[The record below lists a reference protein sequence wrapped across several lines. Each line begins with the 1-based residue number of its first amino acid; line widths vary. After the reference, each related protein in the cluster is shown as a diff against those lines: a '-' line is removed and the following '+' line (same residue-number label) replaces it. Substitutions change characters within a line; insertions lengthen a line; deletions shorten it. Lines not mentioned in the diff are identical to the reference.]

1 MTTKFLQD
9 IDAGGSYGSKLLP
22 KNYTPFLYQIFTNQ
36 YFGGG
41 LK

>member
-9 IDAGGSYGSKLLP
+9 IDAGGSYDNKSPP
-22 KNYTPFLYQIFTNQ
+22 KIYTSFLYQIFTNQ